1 MVFLKL
7 VLAVKQQP
15 LQRKFLIT
23 MVAQLVLQVKIDDE
37 IYLLVNMYNSITESE
52 QLKTSQKLETIL
64 LKFDNKEYNHII
76 FSSDFNIFFS
86 ALP

>member
-52 QLKTSQKLETIL
+52 QLKNGET
-64 LKFDNKEYNHII
+64 
-76 FSSDFNIFFS
+76 
-86 ALP
+86 